1 MFWISGPPGAG
12 KSTSAQ
18 LLARNNGYVYY
29 EADCFGMTVNPF
41 VDPNVEEPTLAIAK
55 QTPLKGVSKEVVSAL
70 KSATE
75 VWKQM
80 EQGIFDK
87 DAIEKECLPF
97 YEVMGKDITKQFK
110 RLGGNWAI
118 AQVIFSRNQRDF
130 LRKVI
135 GPRLGFIVL
144 NMTKECQ
151 LKRVKARHG
160 DAMAEAFMGIIT
172 GFSDLCEPAGEDEEN
187 AYNVYITEDMS
198 PQDVNDSILDIVKK
212 IG

>member
-1 MFWISGPPGAG
+1 MS
-12 KSTSAQ
+12 
-18 LLARNNGYVYY
+18 
-29 EADCFGMTVNPF
+29 
-41 VDPNVEEPTLAIAK
+41 K
-55 QTPLKGVSKEVVSAL
+55 QTPLKGVSKEVVTAL

-75 VWKQM
+75 IWKQM

-87 DAIEKECLPF
+87 DAIEKTCLPF

-118 AQVIFSRNQRDF
+118 AQAIFSCNQRDF

-135 GPRLGFIVL
+135 GPRLVFIVL

-160 DAMAEAFMGIIT
+160 DAMAEAFMGILT
-172 GFSDLCEPAGEDEEN
+172 GYSELMEPAREDEEN

-198 PQDVNDSILDIVKK
+198 PQDVIEHLSLIHI
-212 IG
+212 

>member
-1 MFWISGPPGAG
+1 MFWLSGPPGAG

-18 LLARNNGYVYY
+18 LLARQNGYVYY
-29 EADCFGMTVNPF
+29 EGDCFDSTVNPF
-41 VDPNVEEPTLAIAK
+41 IDHSVEEPTLAIAK

-130 LRKVI
+130 LRKAI
-135 GPRLGFIVL
+135 GPRLVFIIL
-144 NMTKECQ
+144 NVSKECQ

-160 DAMAEAFMGIIT
+160 DAMAEAFMGILT
-172 GFSDLCEPAGEDEEN
+172 GYSELMEPAGEDEEN

-198 PQDVNDSILDIVKK
+198 PQDVIEKILDI
-212 IG
+212 IQNI